1 MSKADASGPSGKDD
15 ASSGAGN
22 EFAIH
27 EHIGRHL
34 KTMFDE
40 VANEPIPEKLR
51 QLLDTL
57 EHMLFLGTLAE
68 VTENGFWL
76 TDADVHDCREGH
88 AGKEAY
94 IADARRNG
102 VSANRARVFVMRA
115 AVCSLSRLDEVVGD

>member
-57 EHMLFLGTLAE
+57 EHREAKEG
-68 VTENGFWL
+68 
-76 TDADVHDCREGH
+76 DASHP
-88 AGKEAY
+88 
-94 IADARRNG
+94 DAKVPQQG
-102 VSANRARVFVMRA
+102 
-115 AVCSLSRLDEVVGD
+115 